1 MALYNHFFCSN
12 NADIT
17 THLHTF
23 LRTVVF
29 LLSLY
34 TGEKYK
40 KGDIQ
45 GFFSLYQ
52 ELAHENKQRS
62 DIVRSEEALT
72 ATVEEYLETI
82 YNMAAEKEVVIGARL
97 AAKFH
102 VAPPTVTE
110 MLKRLVR
117 DGYVEM
123 DQKRQVSLTEAGYI
137 AAEAVLRRHRLTER
151 FLVDMLGMQWHQ
163 VHEEACR
170 LEHFISG
177 AVEARVLASLN
188 FPSTC
193 PHGNPIPGQ
202 VPSAR
207 TYLQDQGAI
216 RLSSVGKGEVVKI
229 LCISE
234 VVEDEEA
241 LIHYLHDKGLTPGI
255 ELTMLTP
262 LGASENEQDADCYL
276 LVGEQEI
283 RVSAAIPAKIWV
295 TLC

>member
-1 MALYNHFFCSN
+1 M
-12 NADIT
+12 
-17 THLHTF
+17 
-23 LRTVVF
+23 
-29 LLSLY
+29 
-34 TGEKYK
+34 K
-40 KGDIQ
+40 
-45 GFFSLYQ
+45 
-52 ELAHENKQRS
+52 
-62 DIVRSEEALT
+62 SEEALT

-97 AAKFH
+97 AEKFH

-123 DQKRQVSLTEAGYI
+123 DQKRQITLTETGYS

-151 FLVDMLGMQWHQ
+151 FLVDMLGMQWHE

-177 AVEARVLASLN
+177 AVEARVLTSLN
-188 FPSTC
+188 FPTTC

-216 RLSSVGKGEVVKI
+216 RLSTVAEGEVVKI

-241 LIHYLHDKGLTPGI
+241 LIHYLHEKGLTPGI
-255 ELTMLTP
+255 ALTMQVP
-262 LGASENEQDADCYL
+262 ADSTGEREDPDCQL
-276 LVGEQEI
+276 RVGEQEI
-283 RVSAAIPAKIWV
+283 CISKAVPAKIWV
-295 TLC
+295 TRV

>member
-1 MALYNHFFCSN
+1 M
-12 NADIT
+12 
-17 THLHTF
+17 
-23 LRTVVF
+23 
-29 LLSLY
+29 
-34 TGEKYK
+34 K
-40 KGDIQ
+40 
-45 GFFSLYQ
+45 
-52 ELAHENKQRS
+52 
-62 DIVRSEEALT
+62 SEEALT

-82 YNMAAEKEVVIGARL
+82 YNMAAEQEVVIGARL
-97 AAKFH
+97 AEKFH

-117 DGYVEM
+117 DGYIEM
-123 DQKRQVSLTEAGYI
+123 DQKRLVSLTDAGYQ

-151 FLVDMLGMQWHQ
+151 FLVDMLGMQWHE

-177 AVEARVLASLN
+177 AVEARVLTSLD
-188 FPSTC
+188 FPTTC

-216 RLSSVGKGEVVKI
+216 RLSTVAEGESAKI

-241 LIHYLHDKGLTPGI
+241 LIHYLHEKNLTPGTK
-255 ELTMLTP
+255 LTIIIP
-262 LGASENEQDADCYL
+262 ADQT
-276 LVGEQEI
+276 GEREDSDCRLRVDDQEI
-283 RVSAAIPAKIWV
+283 RISKTVPAKIWV
-295 TLC
+295 TRV

>member
-1 MALYNHFFCSN
+1 MK
-12 NADIT
+12 T
-17 THLHTF
+17 
-23 LRTVVF
+23 
-29 LLSLY
+29 
-34 TGEKYK
+34 
-40 KGDIQ
+40 
-45 GFFSLYQ
+45 
-52 ELAHENKQRS
+52 
-62 DIVRSEEALT
+62 EEALT

-82 YNMAAEKEVVIGARL
+82 YNMGAEGEIVIGARL
-97 AAKFH
+97 AEKFQ

-123 DQKRQVSLTEAGYI
+123 DQKRQVRLTEPGYQ

-188 FPSTC
+188 FPTTC

-202 VPSAR
+202 VASAR
-207 TYLQDQGAI
+207 TYLKDQGAI
-216 RLSSVGKGEVVKI
+216 RLSQVAPGEVVKI

-241 LIHYLHDKGLTPGI
+241 LILYLHEKGLTPGI
-255 ELTMLTP
+255 EVTILHQP
-262 LGASENEQDADCYL
+262 DGSEASHENAYRL
-276 LVGEQEI
+276 LAGTQEI
-283 RVSAAIPAKIWV
+283 SIGTGVPAKIWV
-295 TLC
+295 VR